1 MGWPTIKS
9 PQDLVEIMF
18 SLFKKAAPPLAN
30 INGVAFP
37 MQARETVLQAAL
49 RNGLAFPH
57 SCRVGGCASC
67 KCRLVS
73 GKVKEL
79 TSSAYVLTAQE
90 LAAGYILACQSVPTQ
105 DVAIE
110 VQIDSSQHP
119 QQIAG
124 RVVGQQ
130 QLTHDIC
137 RLTIQLDSQLE
148 YWAGQYAQLLLESLP
163 DCARSYSFA
172 TPSTPDGRV
181 QFFIKHM
188 AGGQFSTRVNQQS
201 VLHEA
206 VTVSGPCGDFWLR
219 EDSAPLLLI
228 AGGSG
233 LAPILALLQDAAQRG
248 VQRDATLM
256 FGVRRRADLYALS
269 EIDTL
274 ARSWGGRFAYIPVLS
289 EEAGWPGASGLIPQH
304 LASHLPAGA
313 HAYLCGPPA
322 MVDACSTSLLEQ
334 GVAAAHIHA
343 DRFTTI
349 KKET

>member
-1 MGWPTIKS
+1 
-9 PQDLVEIMF
+9 MF
-18 SLFKKAAPPLAN
+18 SLFKKAALPLAT
-30 INGVAFP
+30 INGLTFP

-79 TSSAYVLTAQE
+79 TSSAYVLTEQE

-105 DVAIE
+105 NVAIE
-110 VQIDSSQHP
+110 VPFDSTPYQ

-124 RVVGQQ
+124 RVVGQD

-137 RLTIQLDSQLE
+137 RLTIQLDSQLD
-148 YWAGQYAQLLLESLP
+148 YRAGQYAQLALESMP

-172 TPSTPDGRV
+172 TPSSPDGRV

-188 AGGQFSTRVNQQS
+188 AGGQFSSRVHQHS
-201 VLHEA
+201 VLNEA

-219 EDSAPLLLI
+219 EASAPLLLI

-233 LAPILALLQDAAQRG
+233 LAPVLALLQDAAQQG

-256 FGVRRRADLYALS
+256 FGVRRRADLYAVD
-269 EIDTL
+269 EIGTL
-274 ARSWGGRFAYIPVLS
+274 ARSWRGRFAFIPVLS
-289 EEAGWPGASGLIPQH
+289 EETDWPGASGLIPQH
-304 LASHLPAGA
+304 IASYLPAGA

-322 MVDACSTSLLEQ
+322 MVDACTASLLEQ
-334 GVAAAHIHA
+334 GVAAAHLHA

>member
-1 MGWPTIKS
+1 
-9 PQDLVEIMF
+9 MF
-18 SLFKKAAPPLAN
+18 SLFKKAVPPLAN
-30 INGVAFP
+30 INGVTFS

-79 TSSAYVLTAQE
+79 TSAAYVLTAQE
-90 LAAGYILACQSVPTQ
+90 LEAGYILACQSVPTQ

-110 VQIDSSQHP
+110 VQIDSTQHQ

-124 RVVGQQ
+124 RVVGQK

-137 RLTIQLDSQLE
+137 LLTIQLDTPLD
-148 YWAGQYAQLLLESLP
+148 YRAGQYAQLLLESLP

-172 TPSTPDGRV
+172 TPSNPEGCV

-206 VTVSGPCGDFWLR
+206 VTVTGPCGDFWLR
-219 EDSAPLLLI
+219 EDSAPLMLI

-233 LAPILALLQDAAQRG
+233 LAPILALLQDAAQQG
-248 VQRDATLM
+248 VQRDVTLM
-256 FGVRRRADLYALS
+256 FGVRRSADLYALD

-274 ARSWGGRFAYIPVLS
+274 ARIWRGRFDFIPVLS
-289 EEAGWPGASGLIPQH
+289 EETDWPGARGLIPQR
-304 LASHLPAGA
+304 LACHLPAGA

-322 MVDACSTSLLEQ
+322 MVDACSASLLEQ